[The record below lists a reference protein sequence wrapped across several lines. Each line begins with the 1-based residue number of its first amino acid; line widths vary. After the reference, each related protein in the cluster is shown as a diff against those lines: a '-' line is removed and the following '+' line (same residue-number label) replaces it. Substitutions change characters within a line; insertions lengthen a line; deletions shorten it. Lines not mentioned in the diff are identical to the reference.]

1 MLSNTILPFGTE
13 TIISASVPQY
23 LSIKGVFTWHYYF
36 ARFYAIFFWGRGG
49 GGGVKELIERG

>member
-36 ARFYAIFFWGRGG
+36 ARFYAFFFWG
-49 GGGVKELIERG
+49 GGGVGELIERG

>member
-13 TIISASVPQY
+13 TIISASVRY

-36 ARFYAIFFWGRGG
+36 ARFYAFFFLGG
-49 GGGVKELIERG
+49 GDVKELIERG

>member
-36 ARFYAIFFWGRGG
+36 ARFYAFFFWG
-49 GGGVKELIERG
+49 GGGVGELTERG

>member
-13 TIISASVPQY
+13 TIISASVQQY

-36 ARFYAIFFWGRGG
+36 ARFYAFFL
-49 GGGVKELIERG
+49 GGGVGELIERG

>member
-1 MLSNTILPFGTE
+1 MLSNTILPFGKE

-36 ARFYAIFFWGRGG
+36 ARFYAFFFGG
-49 GGGVKELIERG
+49 GGGVGELIERG